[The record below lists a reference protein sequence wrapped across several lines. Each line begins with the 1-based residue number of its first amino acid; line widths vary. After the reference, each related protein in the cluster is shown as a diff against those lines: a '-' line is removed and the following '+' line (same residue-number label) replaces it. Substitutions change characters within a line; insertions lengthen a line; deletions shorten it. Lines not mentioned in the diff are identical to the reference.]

1 MKLLSPINKM
11 LTQPLVLACA
21 LLGVSGG
28 ALAAGGGALPYSYSA
43 DVSNLPSVQ
52 RGAKYFMAY
61 CSGCHSMQYMRY
73 SRVAKDLQIPEE
85 MLQASL
91 MFTSDKLGDTIVSAM
106 PKEKGKEWFGQLPP
120 DLTLETRARGE
131 DWVYSYLKSFYV
143 DPARPLGVN
152 NLVLAGASMPHVLW
166 EQQGWQVL
174 ATHDEG
180 AEDDGHGHGDPFE
193 LAQAGSLAPSDYDK
207 FVGDI
212 VNFMAYAA
220 EPGRSARQAL
230 GVKIIVY
237 LLILLGFAYLLK
249 KEYWRDIH

>member
-1 MKLLSPINKM
+1 MKLLSPISKM
-11 LTQPLVLACA
+11 LTCSLLIAGA
-21 LLGVSGG
+21 LFGG
-28 ALAAGGGALPYSYSA
+28 SVLAAGGGALPYGYEA
-43 DVSNLPSVQ
+43 DVGNLPSVQ

-73 SRVAKDLQIPEE
+73 SRVAQDLQIPEE
-85 MLQASL
+85 MLQANL
-91 MFTSDKLGDTIVSAM
+91 MFTSDKIGDTIVSAM

-166 EQQGWQVL
+166 ELQGWQVP
-174 ATHDEG
+174 ATHEHDEG
-180 AEDDGHGHGDPFE
+180 GEDSHGGHDDPFE
-193 LAQAGSLAPSDYDK
+193 IVQAGSLEPRDYDK
-207 FVGDI
+207 FVGDL

-230 GVKIIVY
+230 GVKVLVY
-237 LLILLGFAYLLK
+237 LFVLLGFAFLLK
-249 KEYWRDIH
+249 KEYWRDVH